1 MKLSSEECETR
12 AMNPKTLDAAI
23 QQIKMNGYVAFE
35 SVLSQDLVDELRA
48 HYMELLNENMAKNAP
63 NRGAKRWQMHLP
75 FRAPFNHP
83 DVISHPI
90 VLSVID
96 QLLGE
101 NCICH
106 YLGNN
111 TPLPGSDYQ
120 PTHSDIH
127 QLFPEIDA
135 PSPVYCIVLDIPLVE
150 FLKENGAMEIWPG
163 GTHLMPSGI
172 DVESLSKIMHS
183 EQVLMP
189 AGSLLIR
196 DARMW
201 HRGTPNVSDEPRPN
215 IALMY
220 ARSWFKTMYPQIG
233 IRQDIY
239 DSLSDRAKQLFRHEE
254 IDSGEDPRAKMAT
267 RWT

>member
-1 MKLSSEECETR
+1 MKLSAQEREAKTLNPETR
-12 AMNPKTLDAAI
+12 DDAL
-23 QQIKMNGYVAFE
+23 QQIRMNGYVVFE
-35 SVLSQDLVDELRA
+35 SILSQVLIDELRER
-48 HYMELLNENMAKNAP
+48 YMELLNAVMAKDPP

-75 FRAPFNHP
+75 FEAPFNHS

-96 QLLGE
+96 QLRGE

-150 FLKENGAMEIWPG
+150 FRKENGAMEIWPG

-172 DVESLSKIMHS
+172 DIENISKIMHS
-183 EQVLMP
+183 EQILMP

-239 DSLSDRAKQLFRHEE
+239 DSLSERAQQLFRHEE
-254 IDSGEDPRAKMAT
+254 IGSGEDPRTKMVT

>member
-1 MKLSSEECETR
+1 MKLSIVERETR
-12 AMNPKTLDAAI
+12 SLKPETLDAAI
-23 QQIKMNGYVAFE
+23 QEIKMNGYVVFE
-35 SVLSQDLVDELRA
+35 GVLSDDLVEELRT
-48 HYMELLNENMAKNAP
+48 HYMELLNDNMAKNPP

-75 FRAPFNHP
+75 FRPPFNHP
-83 DVISHPI
+83 DVICHPI
-90 VLSVID
+90 VLSVIN

-120 PTHSDIH
+120 PTHSDIG
-127 QLFPEIDA
+127 QLFPEVDA

-150 FLKENGAMEIWPG
+150 FRKENGAMEIWPG

-172 DVESLSKIMHS
+172 DVENISKIMHS

-201 HRGTPNVSDEPRPN
+201 HRGTPNVSDEARPN

-239 DSLSDRAKQLFRHEE
+239 DALSDRAKQLFRHEE
-254 IDSGEDPRAKMAT
+254 IGSGEDPRTKMET